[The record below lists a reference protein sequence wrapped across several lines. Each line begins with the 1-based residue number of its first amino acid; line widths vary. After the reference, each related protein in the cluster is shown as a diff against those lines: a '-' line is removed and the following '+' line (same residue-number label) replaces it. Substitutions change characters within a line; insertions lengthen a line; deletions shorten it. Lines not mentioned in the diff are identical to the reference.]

1 MVPIAVWLF
10 YNVIF
15 VFGSRWISDF
25 VPGLAHLNLSKFRR
39 SFKAAVEE
47 FFSPRLL
54 PVLSISFL
62 LVPLSLAVTGRT
74 LGGPP
79 LCFQPC
85 GVCLSHWATGVQ
97 VPYPVLSQYLTKD
110 AFEDIGISMRHYNSS
125 GYNMYHGSGHQ
136 IVVGDFLPED
146 EELGHEL
153 ILRLKSEFPGYG
165 CGYVNGQELLAYY
178 TMVQTSFLLFLC
190 VTVAMTICMAWQV
203 AEVEL
208 KERKDAEDW
217 LKEDNPTAFA
227 LRRDIIKK
235 FGDPV
240 SSSVRPEASLSWVTS
255 GFVAALTFILLGCG
269 KWSIIPRSHS
279 STLLIVLNVLS
290 IVLSAL
296 ILHLGFFGRLL
307 ALYTRNLHR
316 VEFLSYLLEKNSEN
330 DNYITPAVSVPGS
343 GINTPQRQS
352 SGGGERDSLNES
364 LQDVS
369 DQLADSMEVGAE
381 PGRPKVN
388 INNIDAWWACRNFVL
403 NNDFSIEY
411 DMGGLAMAM
420 TFQLDIVVFSVMCF
434 STYHEGFDALLG
446 APGSYC
452 AYACMYITTCLVKIF
467 SLATQTFEEQDRHC
481 KILSAISNR
490 LLSQSESNIGGS
502 SFYGATSGHD
512 AQVAAAHR
520 ATASDY
526 INDYNEQQLNISSI
540 TTGGSQDAADGNV
553 DEFGIM
559 MIDGVGDE
567 FDDGN
572 GVTMDEETPMLS
584 IPQAEAVSKP
594 ASGSSPR
601 LGHPRPPSTGASAA
615 SSANVPAPLSTRDK
629 FNNPYYFNM
638 NSPSLDQNEH
648 VGLSISPPSSPPPGL
663 AEGGP
668 GVSTAGISAAGI
680 AGGDNAGP
688 ENGEEAIPVRISVPQ
703 SQLKHNL
710 SFCARENTGVG
721 PPKLMRATSTQLSTI
736 ESKRQTLME
745 IINQIK

>member
-1 MVPIAVWLF
+1 MSF
-10 YNVIF
+10 
-15 VFGSRWISDF
+15 
-25 VPGLAHLNLSKFRR
+25 LNLRKFRR

-79 LCFQPC
+79 LCFHPC
-85 GVCLSHWATGVQ
+85 GTCLSQWATGVK

-110 AFEDIGISMRHYNSS
+110 AFSDIGISINHYNAS
-125 GYNMYHGSGHQ
+125 GYNINHMSGAPL
-136 IVVGDFLPED
+136 VKGDFLTNDP
-146 EELGHEL
+146 ELGHEL
-153 ILRLKSEFPGYG
+153 ILRLKEEYPGYG

-203 AEVEL
+203 AEVEVN
-208 KERKDAEDW
+208 ERKEAEAW

-240 SSSVRPEASLSWVTS
+240 KSSVRPEANLAWVTF
-255 GFVAALTFILLGCG
+255 GFIAALTFILLGCG
-269 KWSIIPRSHS
+269 KWSVLPPTNSA
-279 STLLIVLNVLS
+279 TLLMVLNVLS

-307 ALYTRNLHR
+307 TLYSRNLRR
-316 VEFLSYLLEKNSEN
+316 VEFLSYLLEKNSHN
-330 DNYITPAVSVPGS
+330 DDYITPALSAPGS
-343 GINTPQRQS
+343 GHNTPGRQS
-352 SGGGERDSLNES
+352 SAGAHLSVSDSI
-364 LQDVS
+364 QDVS
-369 DQLADSMEVGAE
+369 DRLANSMADGTRVSGAADGN
-381 PGRPKVN
+381 PVVN

-403 NNDFSIEY
+403 NNDLSIEY

-420 TFQLDIVVFSVMCF
+420 TFQLDIVVFSVVCYQ
-434 STYHEGFDALLG
+434 TYHEGFSALLG

-467 SLATQTFEEQDRHC
+467 TLATQTFEEQDRHC
-481 KILSAISNR
+481 RILSGISNR
-490 LLSQSESNIGGS
+490 LLTKSENNIGGLGG
-502 SFYGATSGHD
+502 SFYGTSVDHQ
-512 AQVAAAHR
+512 AQSQR

-526 INDYNEQQLNISSI
+526 INDYNEQMLNNSG
-540 TTGGSQDAADGNV
+540 TMTDGGYGNEGDDNNV

-559 MIDGVGDE
+559 MLGDDD

-572 GVTMDEETPMLS
+572 GLNMDEETPMLTIATS
-584 IPQAEAVSKP
+584 RQDTPKVDGGGPKP
-594 ASGSSPR
+594 SGGTSPKQ
-601 LGHPRPPSTGASAA
+601 GVPKQGPPSRA
-615 SSANVPAPLSTRDK
+615 SSAPLAAPLSTRDK
-629 FNNPYYFNM
+629 FNNPYYFNS
-638 NSPSLDQNEH
+638 NSPTLEQNDH
-648 VGLSISPPSSPPPGL
+648 VGLCISPPPSPPPSGS
-663 AEGGP
+663 G
-668 GVSTAGISAAGI
+668 S
-680 AGGDNAGP
+680 GGDGVGARAADV
-688 ENGEEAIPVRISVPQ
+688 EKIVSELPVVRPP
-703 SQLKHNL
+703 QLKHTT
-710 SFCARENTGVG
+710 SFIAKENAAKAA
-721 PPKLMRATSTQLSTI
+721 PKLARATSTQMSTL